1 MSTDQRWNAGG
12 NNGWGVAPPYGAY
25 RGHYGDYDEG
35 QLGTLGS
42 GQLGG
47 WSSVNLGGSF
57 EDEPPAS
64 DEDAAAPALE
74 IVDEDDVEF
83 P

>member
-1 MSTDQRWNAGG
+1 MSNDRRWNAGG
-12 NNGWGVAPPYGAY
+12 NDGWGVAPPYGAY
-25 RGHYGDYDEG
+25 RGHYGGYAEG
-35 QLGTLGS
+35 QTGTMGS

-57 EDEPPAS
+57 EDEPPAN
-64 DEDAAAPALE
+64 DQKGAAPELE
-74 IVDEDDVEF
+74 IVDEDEVEF